1 MSSNRMAKKQQV
13 GCASIWG
20 HFPRVLPWVLT
31 EDLAFLL
38 PLLQYDKKLRDF
50 LSTYDRAFIVA
61 ADNVGS
67 KQFQDIRR
75 VSCGLLRLHTA
86 TAGRAGARDR
96 LRAGAALISPSP
108 AGIARAQRGADG
120 QEHADEAVHPPLL

>member
-13 GCASIWG
+13 GCSSMWG
-20 HFPRVLPWVLT
+20 NSPCLVLT
-31 EDLAFLL
+31 ENLAVL
-38 PLLQYDKKLRDF
+38 PPLQYDKKLRDF

-75 VSCGLLRLHTA
+75 VRCEFLRLHTA
-86 TAGRAGARDR
+86 TAGRAGARGG
-96 LRAGAALISPSP
+96 LRARVALITPSP
-108 AGIARAQRGADG
+108 AGTARAQRGADG

>member
-13 GCASIWG
+13 GCASVWG
-20 HFPRVLPWVLT
+20 SSLLPCLGLT
-31 EDLAFLL
+31 EDLAFLT

-75 VSCGLLRLHTA
+75 VSC
-86 TAGRAGARDR
+86 
-96 LRAGAALISPSP
+96 
-108 AGIARAQRGADG
+108 
-120 QEHADEAVHPPLL
+120 